1 MCHDMC
7 KCFGRVGENRE
18 GMETGDAG
26 REGGDAAICVALV
39 KGETQI
45 AVDIGK
51 RTFISIHAPAKGATR
66 PLTRPSSSARYFNP
80 RSREGSDVQRLLSKR
95 TQYHFNPRS
104 REGSDIRSGRGGQ
117 AVAHFNLRSRE
128 GSDAYSSAFWR
139 VITNFNPRSRE
150 GSDIMTGGVCKHVS
164 KISIH
169 APVKGATPTRCEWPR
184 RRPNF
189 NPRSREGSDLW
200 VAISLPPR
208 YNFNPH
214 RVSDRHPRR

>member
-66 PLTRPSSSARYFNP
+66 PLPRPSSSARYFNP
-80 RSREGSDVQRLLSKR
+80 RSREGSD
-95 TQYHFNPRS
+95 N
-104 REGSDIRSGRGGQ
+104 
-117 AVAHFNLRSRE
+117 
-128 GSDAYSSAFWR
+128 SSSHSCR
-139 VITNFNPRSRE
+139 QIKNFNPRSRE
-150 GSDIMTGGVCKHVS
+150 GSDVHRVLLLNPC
-164 KISIH
+164 
-169 APVKGATPTRCEWPR
+169 PR
-184 RRPNF
+184 NF
-189 NPRSREGSDLW
+189 NPRSREGSDAVMGVCL
-200 VAISLPPR
+200 LDLR
-208 YNFNPH
+208 DFNP
-214 RVSDRHPRR
+214 RSREGSDAERDR

>member
-104 REGSDIRSGRGGQ
+104 REGSDAER
-117 AVAHFNLRSRE
+117 
-128 GSDAYSSAFWR
+128 
-139 VITNFNPRSRE
+139 
-150 GSDIMTGGVCKHVS
+150 
-164 KISIH
+164 
-169 APVKGATPTRCEWPR
+169 
-184 RRPNF
+184 
-189 NPRSREGSDLW
+189 
-200 VAISLPPR
+200 
-208 YNFNPH
+208 
-214 RVSDRHPRR
+214 DR

>member
-80 RSREGSDVQRLLSKR
+80 RSREGSDIEAAEPARSTNISIHAPVKGA
-95 TQYHFNPRS
+95 TQNCLTWQQSAEHFNPRS
-104 REGSDIRSGRGGQ
+104 REGSDTDRFRLTGGTK
-117 AVAHFNLRSRE
+117 
-128 GSDAYSSAFWR
+128 Y
-139 VITNFNPRSRE
+139 FNPRSRE
-150 GSDIMTGGVCKHVS
+150 GSDVVGAASRHVADG
-164 KISIH
+164 ISIH
-169 APVKGATPTRCEWPR
+169 APVKGAT
-184 RRPNF
+184 
-189 NPRSREGSDLW
+189 L
-200 VAISLPPR
+200 L
-208 YNFNPH
+208 H
-214 RVSDRHPRR
+214 RAQKL

>member
-1 MCHDMC
+1 MC

-80 RSREGSDVQRLLSKR
+80 RSREGSDSTLCGGNLFLICISIHAPAKGATSDASSGSIGRS
-95 TQYHFNPRS
+95 YFNPRS
-104 REGSDIRSGRGGQ
+104 REGSDQAAAKESRGG
-117 AVAHFNLRSRE
+117 
-128 GSDAYSSAFWR
+128 G
-139 VITNFNPRSRE
+139 NFNPRSRE
-150 GSDIMTGGVCKHVS
+150 GSDVGRCNLERLTA
-164 KISIH
+164 ISIH
-169 APVKGATPTRCEWPR
+169 APAKGATSSAGR
-184 RRPNF
+184 
-189 NPRSREGSDLW
+189 
-200 VAISLPPR
+200 
-208 YNFNPH
+208 
-214 RVSDRHPRR
+214 

>member
-117 AVAHFNLRSRE
+117 AVAHFN
-128 GSDAYSSAFWR
+128 
-139 VITNFNPRSRE
+139 PRSRE
-150 GSDIMTGGVCKHVS
+150 GSDIEAAEPARSTN
-164 KISIH
+164 ISIH
-169 APVKGATPTRCEWPR
+169 APVKGATQNCLTWQQSAEH
-184 RRPNF
+184 F
-189 NPRSREGSDLW
+189 NPRSREGSD
-200 VAISLPPR
+200 AER
-208 YNFNPH
+208 
-214 RVSDRHPRR
+214 DR

>member
-1 MCHDMC
+1 MC

-80 RSREGSDVQRLLSKR
+80 RSREGSD
-95 TQYHFNPRS
+95 
-104 REGSDIRSGRGGQ
+104 IRSGRGGQ
-117 AVAHFNLRSRE
+117 AVAHFNPRSRE

-150 GSDIMTGGVCKHVS
+150 GSDNSSSHSCRQIKIFNPRSREGSDGDQAVFTPVS
-164 KISIH
+164 VISIH
-169 APVKGATPTRCEWPR
+169 APVKGATSKRQNRRAAPT
-184 RRPNF
+184 F
-189 NPRSREGSDLW
+189 QST
-200 VAISLPPR
+200 LP
-208 YNFNPH
+208 
-214 RVSDRHPRR
+214 

>member
-104 REGSDIRSGRGGQ
+104 REGSD
-117 AVAHFNLRSRE
+117 N
-128 GSDAYSSAFWR
+128 SSSHSCR
-139 VITNFNPRSRE
+139 QIKNFNPRSRE
-150 GSDIMTGGVCKHVS
+150 GSDGDQAVFTPVS
-164 KISIH
+164 VISIH
-169 APVKGATPTRCEWPR
+169 APVKGATATIRIMII
-184 RRPNF
+184 
-189 NPRSREGSDLW
+189 GSLFQ
-200 VAISLPPR
+200 STLP
-208 YNFNPH
+208 
-214 RVSDRHPRR
+214 

>member
-117 AVAHFNLRSRE
+117 AVAHFNPRSRE
-128 GSDAYSSAFWR
+128 GSDNSSSHSCR
-139 VITNFNPRSRE
+139 QIKNFNPRSRE
-150 GSDIMTGGVCKHVS
+150 GSDGDQAVFTPVS
-164 KISIH
+164 VISIH
-169 APVKGATPTRCEWPR
+169 APVKGATSKRQNRRAAPT
-184 RRPNF
+184 F
-189 NPRSREGSDLW
+189 QST
-200 VAISLPPR
+200 LP
-208 YNFNPH
+208 
-214 RVSDRHPRR
+214 

>member
-1 MCHDMC
+1 MC

-80 RSREGSDVQRLLSKR
+80 RSREGSD
-95 TQYHFNPRS
+95 
-104 REGSDIRSGRGGQ
+104 
-117 AVAHFNLRSRE
+117 
-128 GSDAYSSAFWR
+128 AYSSAFWR

-150 GSDIMTGGVCKHVS
+150 GSDNSSSHSCRQIKNFNPRSREGSDGDQAVFTPVS
-164 KISIH
+164 VISIH
-169 APVKGATPTRCEWPR
+169 APVKGATSKRQNRRAAPT
-184 RRPNF
+184 F
-189 NPRSREGSDLW
+189 QST
-200 VAISLPPR
+200 LP
-208 YNFNPH
+208 
-214 RVSDRHPRR
+214 

>member
-51 RTFISIHAPAKGATR
+51 RTFISIHAPVKGATCRDYSANVHNTISIHAPAKGAT
-66 PLTRPSSSARYFNP
+66 T
-80 RSREGSDVQRLLSKR
+80 
-95 TQYHFNPRS
+95 
-104 REGSDIRSGRGGQ
+104 
-117 AVAHFNLRSRE
+117 AV
-128 GSDAYSSAFWR
+128 
-139 VITNFNPRSRE
+139 VIVADR
-150 GSDIMTGGVCKHVS
+150 S

-169 APVKGATPTRCEWPR
+169 APVKGATEIRLFLR
-184 RRPNF
+184 R
-189 NPRSREGSDLW
+189 S
-200 VAISLPPR
+200 A
-208 YNFNPH
+208 
-214 RVSDRHPRR
+214 

>member
-104 REGSDIRSGRGGQ
+104 REGSDIRSGRGGHRPE
-117 AVAHFNLRSRE
+117 HFNPRSRE
-128 GSDAYSSAFWR
+128 GSDVHR
-139 VITNFNPRSRE
+139 VLLLNPCPRNFNPRSRE
-150 GSDIMTGGVCKHVS
+150 GSDPSALLCPAV
-164 KISIH
+164 
-169 APVKGATPTRCEWPR
+169 
-184 RRPNF
+184 
-189 NPRSREGSDLW
+189 
-200 VAISLPPR
+200 
-208 YNFNPH
+208 
-214 RVSDRHPRR
+214 

>member
-150 GSDIMTGGVCKHVS
+150 GSDNSSSHSCRQIKNFNPRSREGSDGDQAVFTPVS
-164 KISIH
+164 VISIH
-169 APVKGATPTRCEWPR
+169 APVKGATATIRIMII
-184 RRPNF
+184 
-189 NPRSREGSDLW
+189 GSLFQ
-200 VAISLPPR
+200 STLP
-208 YNFNPH
+208 
-214 RVSDRHPRR
+214 

>member
-80 RSREGSDVQRLLSKR
+80 RSREGSDA
-95 TQYHFNPRS
+95 TIP
-104 REGSDIRSGRGGQ
+104 
-117 AVAHFNLRSRE
+117 
-128 GSDAYSSAFWR
+128 
-139 VITNFNPRSRE
+139 TNCNRYDR
-150 GSDIMTGGVCKHVS
+150 
-164 KISIH
+164 ISIH
-169 APVKGATPTRCEWPR
+169 APAKGAT
-184 RRPNF
+184 
-189 NPRSREGSDLW
+189 
-200 VAISLPPR
+200 AIL
-208 YNFNPH
+208 YNKFH
-214 RVSDRHPRR
+214 FLCIILYILSAIT

>member
-80 RSREGSDVQRLLSKR
+80 RSREGSD
-95 TQYHFNPRS
+95 
-104 REGSDIRSGRGGQ
+104 SD
-117 AVAHFNLRSRE
+117 HK
-128 GSDAYSSAFWR
+128 DHDHR
-139 VITNFNPRSRE
+139 VF
-150 GSDIMTGGVCKHVS
+150 
-164 KISIH
+164 ISIH
-169 APVKGATPTRCEWPR
+169 APVKGATDGGLHLGGTVRNISIHAPVKGATQSEIDKLPEVKFQSTLPRVLRTRP
-184 RRPNF
+184 
-189 NPRSREGSDLW
+189 
-200 VAISLPPR
+200 
-208 YNFNPH
+208 
-214 RVSDRHPRR
+214 